1 MLSHFDVHRASLES
15 RGATVGPPTLRV
27 IRLARAVE
35 TVGRQART
43 SLGHKILVSI
53 PYIKS
58 SRDIYIDNE
67 FGMWNE
73 ILVHKMYAQ
82 KCLNV
87 FQKVH
92 SWILSGNSICSK

>member
-1 MLSHFDVHRASLES
+1 MLSQFDVHRAGLEG

-53 PYIKS
+53 PYIKKVA
-58 SRDIYIDNE
+58 
-67 FGMWNE
+67 E
-73 ILVHKMYAQ
+73 IFTTIKRLECGVR
-82 KCLNV
+82 
-87 FQKVH
+87 F
-92 SWILSGNSICSK
+92 